1 MELYNLTARLDKEK
15 IQKTLEKEDNM
26 PLSRVKKLLKRQQT
40 KKLKQEQQES
50 LLFSQSIRLPIR

>member
-26 PLSRVKKLLKRQQT
+26 PLSRVKKLPKRQQT